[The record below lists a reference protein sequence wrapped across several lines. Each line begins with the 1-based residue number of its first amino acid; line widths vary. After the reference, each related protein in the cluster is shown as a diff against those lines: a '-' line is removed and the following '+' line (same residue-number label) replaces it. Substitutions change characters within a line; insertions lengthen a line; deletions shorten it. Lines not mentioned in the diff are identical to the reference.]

1 MLVVPGDID
10 GDSKGDVL
18 GRLPNGDLY
27 LYTSTGNA
35 GTADL
40 HRPGKVGSGWNI
52 YKNMI

>member
-1 MLVVPGDID
+1 MPGDID

-35 GTADL
+35 GTATFTA
-40 HRPGKVGSGWNI
+40 RVKVGSGWNI